1 MPNGPGSAGRCWEGR
16 VVVAAMV
23 VAGTLLSASGAARA
37 DAGGDDTAMA
47 AGAGRQLAQTYLD
60 GRSLKNAPPFVIQR
74 YRERAEA
81 GAARAQFFLGLMY
94 EQGLI
99 GEEADP
105 AAARRWFDAAA
116 AQGHAPAQYKAGVM
130 ALAGRGG
137 PPDVVR
143 AASLFASAA
152 QAGLKEAQFNY
163 ALLLSQGRGVPREV
177 DAAIRW
183 FERAAFAGMARAAM
197 SLAEIHTAGVGRPP
211 DPIEAWAWLR
221 RAENLGAAEAADL
234 RARLEQRMS
243 AEQRAEARKLKEA
256 HDALAGIRSERQ

>member
-1 MPNGPGSAGRCWEGR
+1 MPNGPGSADRSWGAR
-16 VVVAAMV
+16 VAVAAMV
-23 VAGTLLSASGAARA
+23 VAGALLSALGTTRA
-37 DAGGDDTAMA
+37 DASGNETAMA
-47 AGAGRQLAQTYLD
+47 AEAGRQLAQTYLD
-60 GRSLKNAPPFVIQR
+60 GRSLKNAPPFIIQR

-99 GEEADP
+99 GEEADL

-116 AQGHAPAQYKAGVM
+116 AQGHAPAQYKAGAM

-163 ALLLSQGRGVPREV
+163 ALLLSQGRGVPRDV
-177 DAAIRW
+177 DAAVRW
-183 FERAAFAGMARAAM
+183 FERAALAGMARAAM

-221 RAENLGAAEAADL
+221 RAESLGASEAAEL
-234 RARLEQRMS
+234 RAKLEERMD
-243 AEQRAEARKLKEA
+243 AEQLAEARKLKEA
-256 HDALAGIRSERQ
+256 HDALAGIRAERQ